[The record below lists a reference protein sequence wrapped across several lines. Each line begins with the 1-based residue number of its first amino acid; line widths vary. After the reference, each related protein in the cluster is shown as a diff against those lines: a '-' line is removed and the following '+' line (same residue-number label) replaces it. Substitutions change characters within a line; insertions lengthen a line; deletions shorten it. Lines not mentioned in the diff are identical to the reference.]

1 MSRGLPFFYEYGR
14 GGVSYRYVCHRV
26 ANENRVV
33 RIRAEPGTPEFTAA
47 YEAAI
52 DAVGAREKL
61 IMRSRPTEPDDHN
74 DARWL
79 DVTWVDAWP
88 YRLPCAGSRFHP
100 GWYVRR
106 ICPCHYDHLVTR
118 AYDSRAQAERVMRIL
133 IEVGA

>member
-1 MSRGLPFFYEYGR
+1 MSLGLPFFYEYGR
-14 GGVSYRYVCHRV
+14 GAVTFRYVRHRV

-61 IMRSRPTEPDDHN
+61 IARSRPTSPDDHN
-74 DARWL
+74 AARWL
-79 DVTWVDAWP
+79 DVVEIGITPYKLPTAWP
-88 YRLPCAGSRFHP
+88 RFCA

-106 ICPCHYDHLVTR
+106 ICPCHFDHLVTC
-118 AYDSRAQAERVMRIL
+118 AYASRAHAERVMRLL
-133 IEVGA
+133 IEVGT